1 MKPAFIPFTPC
12 FEIHHLRYFIA
23 VADELSFSR
32 AAERLYMASNNLT
45 VQIQNLE
52 KQLGN
57 VKLFDREK
65 RPIQLTQAGAAF
77 LEDARSILATLEQAE
92 YKAQRIGRGDLGYL
106 IVGFNSSMANG
117 FLPDIL
123 QIFHQSYPEIKL
135 TLREINSAMQ
145 IENLRNRQVDIVFGY
160 QDFKT
165 DDDNELKVMQ
175 LLPESLVVALPE
187 RHPLAAKSKVSISDL
202 ADQKFIMPLP
212 QHESGL
218 FPQIEK
224 IFRQAHIV
232 PNVVQEALFMV
243 TILGLVAGE
252 IGISILP
259 SSVENLQRK
268 GVVYRPLIEET
279 TAKRLNAIWR
289 CDDSSAI
296 LSKFV
301 QILYDNFCM
310 KT

>member
-1 MKPAFIPFTPC
+1 MKPAFVPFDPC

-23 VADELSFSR
+23 VADELSFTR
-32 AAERLYMASNNLT
+32 AAERLYMAQNNLT

-57 VKLFDREK
+57 IKLFDREK
-65 RPIQLTQAGAAF
+65 RPIQLTQAGTAF

-92 YKAQRIGRGDLGYL
+92 HKAQRIGRGDLGHL
-106 IVGFNSSMANG
+106 IIGFTSSMANG
-117 FLPDIL
+117 VLPDIL
-123 QIFHQSYPEIKL
+123 QIFQQSYREIKL
-135 TLREINSAMQ
+135 ILREINSAMQ
-145 IENLRNRQVDIVFGY
+145 IENLRNRQVDIVFIY
-160 QDFKT
+160 QDFKA
-165 DDDNELKVMQ
+165 DDNSDLKVMQ
-175 LLPESLVVALPE
+175 LLPESMVVVLPE
-187 RHPLAAKSKVSISDL
+187 RHPLAAKSKISISEL
-202 ADQKFIMPLP
+202 ADEKFIMPLP
-212 QHESGL
+212 QHEGGL

-224 IFRQAHIV
+224 IFRQAQIV

-243 TILGLVAGE
+243 TILGLVSGE

-268 GVVYRPLIEET
+268 GVVYRPLVEET
-279 TAKRLNAIWR
+279 IAERLNAVWR

-301 QILYDNFCM
+301 HIISDNFC
-310 KT
+310 TQA